1 MLTAICRSQRYFS
14 SNISHKIKI
23 GLYAG
28 SFDPPSEGHLDI
40 IERALSICDKL
51 IVGVGINALKKP
63 IFSFE
68 ERKDLIEQI
77 TKDHEENIEIKM
89 MEGLVADFVIDNNVD
104 F

>member
-1 MLTAICRSQRYFS
+1 MLTAICRNHRAFS
-14 SNISHKIKI
+14 TIHKVKV

-40 IERALSICDKL
+40 IQRALSICDKL

-68 ERKDLIEQI
+68 ERKDLIMQI
-77 TKDHEENIEIKM
+77 SKEYDNRIEVKKM
-89 MEGLVADFVIDNNVD
+89 QGLVADFITDNEID